1 MSLKIL
7 YKYLDGS
14 LTSDISNTTT
24 VLPIDPTTLATLQA
38 DVDFNGGEWTYLQL
52 TNGIY
57 YEEVKV
63 TNASGSLLT
72 VTRGASGSTPQTF
85 AASNTH
91 IHAIVG
97 ADAIKDIINANP
109 QPSDTTVSGGGLATV
124 KKTDNNYAVTVTP
137 PTFTGSN
144 GATVTGGW
152 PNYTISYEGVDTG
165 CCGCGGGSGGS
176 GDGGIDTLSI
186 NSTSLQGNITGS
198 TLTLTLQ
205 TIKLTAGDGVE
216 ITGSYPNFTIAAT
229 SDSGSGITVAVGTG
243 LTLTGDPETSPT
255 ISITNTGV
263 TAGTYAGIAIN
274 AQGQITSIPQDFAV
288 ISSVTGTDPIT
299 ASTED
304 NAVAI
309 SVGDADVGVKGVVSL
324 ADSSGSFDPEE
335 DTEAVTQKMV
345 AKALD
350 TVKGS
355 LTSDGSY
362 TGESDASYTN
372 IITNSPI
379 SVNLLSGESVIVL
392 AEVVMLDGTT
402 PETPVNFACALL
414 NGAGVKYYGNK
425 LMTQSKQSI
434 ATVVKGPVTDTI
446 ALATTA
452 VPTGASVVGQQLL
465 VISI

>member
-24 VLPIDPTTLATLQA
+24 VIPIDSTTLATLQA

-63 TNASGSLLT
+63 TNVSGSLLT

-97 ADAIKDIINANP
+97 ADAIKDIIAANP

-137 PTFTGSN
+137 PTFTGNN

-165 CCGCGGGSGGS
+165 CCGCGGSGGS
-176 GDGGIDTLSI
+176 GGGGIDTLSI

-205 TIKLTAGDGVE
+205 TINLTAGAGVE

-229 SDSGSGITVAVGTG
+229 SNSGSGITVAAGAG
-243 LTLTGDPETSPT
+243 LSLTGDPETNPT
-255 ISITNTGV
+255 LFITNTGV
-263 TAGTYAGIAIN
+263 AAGTYAGITIN
-274 AQGQITSIPQDFAV
+274 ARGQITSISQDFSV
-288 ISSVTGTDPIT
+288 INKVVGIGPIT
-299 ASTED
+299 ASTVDGTATLSIET
-304 NAVAI
+304 
-309 SVGDADVGVKGVVSL
+309 ADVGVKGVVSL
-324 ADSSGSFDPEE
+324 ADSSGNFDPEE
-335 DTEAVTQKMV
+335 DTEATTQKMV

-355 LTSDGSY
+355 LESDGSY

-372 IITNSPI
+372 IVTSTP
-379 SVNLLSGESVIVL
+379 VALTLDSGESVIVL
-392 AEVVMLDGTT
+392 AEVTMLDGTT
-402 PETPVNFACALL
+402 PETPVNYACALL